1 MTGQAPGRESTLT
14 PRKTKAFDSADRP
27 KGSVHGPG
35 MKAEKEAWGH
45 PRPHEGEKRTR
56 AALIDRDGVINEM
69 VYYPDPGIVDSPF
82 TPRQF
87 VLAEGVGQAL
97 RTMRAAGY
105 KLVLVSNQP
114 SMAKKHMTMAAFR
127 KIQAKM
133 RRLLAAEGVSLDAEY
148 YCFHHPQARV
158 AAYKADCACRKPK
171 PGMLLDAARDLGL
184 DLGRSVMI
192 GDGLYDVLAGKR
204 AGCKTILVATLNG
217 TLSQKMDELGAH
229 PDLIARNVAEA
240 ADIVKK
246 MAPGMPSR

>member
-1 MTGQAPGRESTLT
+1 MTPM
-14 PRKTKAFDSADRP
+14 KTKALDFADRP
-27 KGSVHGPG
+27 KGSVDGSR
-35 MKAEKEAWGH
+35 MNAEKEARGH
-45 PRPHEGEKRTR
+45 VRPNEAENVAR
-56 AALIDRDGVINEM
+56 AALIDRDGVVNEM

-87 VLAEGVGQAL
+87 VLAEGIGQAL

-114 SMAKKHMTMAAFR
+114 GMAKKHMTMAAFR

-184 DLGRSVMI
+184 DLGRSVMV

-217 TLSQKMDELGAH
+217 TLSSKMDELGAQ
-229 PDLIARNVAEA
+229 PEFVARNVAEA

-246 MAPGMPSR
+246 MASGMPSR